1 MKSNLTNKI
10 FWNNYWSESFFNIK
24 ETFLQQEKDII
35 YNVCDIFAKYRKNNN
50 VNKKSYLKVLEIGGA
65 GNGKI
70 LKNVY
75 FSGKYKITSIDY
87 SKNGNKLL
95 KSNFKINNIKSYKI
109 INANI
114 FSYKAKQKYDFVY
127 SLGFV
132 EHFTNTER
140 VIKTHF
146 KFLKN
151 NGILIIGFPNFSNL
165 NGILLR
171 FLNNDL
177 FNKHN
182 IKIMSNLF
190 FNRLAKKIKC
200 NLLFY
205 KNISGY
211 EPNMIS
217 FNKNKNT
224 SVIAF
229 FFSYFFF
236 KILNFLNKI
245 YFFKFFKFS
254 FLNSYVLV
262 VLSKNKLL

>member
-1 MKSNLTNKI
+1 MKSNLTDKL
-10 FWNNYWSESFFNIK
+10 FWNNFWSESFSNRK
-24 ETFLQQEKDII
+24 EHFLQQEKDIA
-35 YNVCDIFAKYRKNNN
+35 YNICDIFQKYRKKNSI
-50 VNKKSYLKVLEIGGA
+50 NKRKYLKVLEIGGA

-70 LKNVY
+70 LKNIY

-95 KSNFKINNIKSYKI
+95 KSNFKVNNIKSYKI

-114 FSYKAKQKYDFVY
+114 FSYKVKQKYDFVY

-132 EHFTNTER
+132 EHFTKTED

-151 NGILIIGFPNFSNL
+151 KGVLIIGFPNFSNL
-165 NGILLR
+165 NGLLLR

-177 FNKHN
+177 YIKHN
-182 IKIMSNLF
+182 IKIMSNFF
-190 FNRLAKKIKC
+190 FNELAKKIQC

-205 KNISGY
+205 RNISGY
-211 EPNMIS
+211 EPNMFSI
-217 FNKNKNT
+217 NKNKNIST
-224 SVIAF
+224 IIF
-229 FFSYFFF
+229 YFIYFFF
-236 KILNFLNKI
+236 RILNFLNKI

-262 VLSKNKLL
+262 VLRKSKLV

>member
-1 MKSNLTNKI
+1 MKSNLTDKV
-10 FWNNYWSESFFNIK
+10 FWNNFWSKSISYRK
-24 ETFLQQEKDII
+24 EHFLQQEKDIV
-35 YNVCDIFAKYRKNNN
+35 YNICDILQEHRKKNNI
-50 VNKKSYLKVLEIGGA
+50 NKKNYLKVLEIGGA

-70 LKNVY
+70 LKNIY

-114 FSYKAKQKYDFVY
+114 FFYKVKQKYDFVY
-127 SLGFV
+127 SLGFI
-132 EHFTNTER
+132 EHFIKTEV

-165 NGILLR
+165 NGLLLR

-177 FNKHN
+177 YNKHN
-182 IKIMSNLF
+182 VKIMSNFF
-190 FNRLAKKIKC
+190 FNELAKKIKC
-200 NLLFY
+200 NLIFY

-211 EPNMIS
+211 EPNMLSIK
-217 FNKNKNT
+217 KNKNIST
-224 SVIAF
+224 II
-229 FFSYFFF
+229 FSFIYFFF
-236 KILNFLNKI
+236 RILNFLNKI
-245 YFFKFFKFS
+245 HLFKFFKFS
-254 FLNSYVLV
+254 LLNSYVLV
-262 VLSKNKLL
+262 ALRKK